1 MDQPC
6 TAGRKEKGTSYF
18 DTIGERAQY
27 AELVSDSRRVDFV
40 DEHYCF
46 AGSYRNWRI
55 EAKRRL
61 MVYRVEMDCQAA
73 IEKAGAE

>member
-6 TAGRKEKGTSYF
+6 TAGRKEKGISYF
-18 DTIGERAQY
+18 DTTGERAQY
-27 AELVSDSRRVDFV
+27 AELVSGSQRVDSV
-40 DEHYCF
+40 DGHYCF
-46 AGSYRNWRI
+46 AGSSRNWRI
-55 EAKRRL
+55 GAKRRL